1 MKKQITI
8 TTAKLVEECECLGV
22 FIQILVKKFA
32 ATLDMKTSWIVA
44 VELALAD
51 YGLKI
56 VDAVTGKDLDQES
69 DDVHVQTP

>member
-8 TTAKLVEECECLGV
+8 PTAKLVEECECLGV
-22 FIQILVKKFA
+22 FIQILIEKFA
-32 ATLDMKTSWIVA
+32 ATLDMKTSWVVA
-44 VELALAD
+44 VDRALAD

-56 VDAVTGKDLDQES
+56 IDAVTGKDLDQES